1 MGTGG
6 GGAEDSSW
14 GAGETNFYPAVA
26 LGKGLP
32 YALNTPLT
40 MSEKYSCLQY
50 WQEAAVTG
58 GAALNR
64 KKTTG

>member
-1 MGTGG
+1 MGG
-6 GGAEDSSW
+6 GLKIPSW
-14 GAGETNFYPAVA
+14 GAGETNFYPTVA

-32 YALNTPLT
+32 YALDTPYNVRKIFLPPILAR
-40 MSEKYSCLQY
+40 SS
-50 WQEAAVTG
+50 AVTED

>member
-1 MGTGG
+1 M
-6 GGAEDSSW
+6 AEDSSW
-14 GAGETNFYPAVA
+14 GAGETNFCPAMA

-32 YALNTPLT
+32 YGVNTPPYNVR
-40 MSEKYSCLQY
+40 EYSCLQY